1 MKDSTEITNY
11 LHGIFIRGI
20 IPRVNDA
27 NALAPVQP
35 ERSAQ
40 DVDGGSALVPL
51 DRWLGLERAVCL
63 ARREARLLNHRL
75 SLLHHVRPQV

>member
-1 MKDSTEITNY
+1 MKEGTEITNY

-51 DRWLGLERAVCL
+51 DGRLGLECAVCL
-63 ARREARLLNHRL
+63 ARCEARFLNHRL
-75 SLLHHVRPQV
+75 SLLDHVRPQV